1 VTGPKSCDDM
11 MTFGPGDGLR
21 SEIASV
27 IAAPPDVYLL
37 DVAASRNGVAVAA
50 CAATRQPQHTMGTHL
65 KKADF
70 DEPVF
75 PSHLGGMVELSAVA

>member
-1 VTGPKSCDDM
+1 VGE
-11 MTFGPGDGLR
+11 LR
-21 SEIASV
+21 ARRRLAIRDRVRHRS
-27 IAAPPDVYLL
+27 PPDVYLL

-65 KKADF
+65 KKRADF

-75 PSHLGGMVELSAVA
+75 PWHLGGMVELSAVA